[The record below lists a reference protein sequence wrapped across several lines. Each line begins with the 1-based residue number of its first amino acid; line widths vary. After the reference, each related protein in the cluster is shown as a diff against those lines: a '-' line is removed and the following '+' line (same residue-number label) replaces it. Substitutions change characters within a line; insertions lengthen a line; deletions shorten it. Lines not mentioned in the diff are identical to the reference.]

1 MTPAPAACPYAAR
14 STTLQQLLRAAGHV
28 KGSGVSSSGIS
39 LVTRLARQHR
49 LRDWSATR
57 TLAEYD
63 ALLRVVHDYLTQAAQ
78 PQPPQ
83 P

>member
-1 MTPAPAACPYAAR
+1 MTPAPAPCPYAAR
-14 STTLQQLLRAAGHV
+14 SAALQQILRAAGHV
-28 KGSGVSSSGIS
+28 KGSGVSSSGIT

-57 TLAEYD
+57 TLADYD
-63 ALLRVVHDYLTQAAQ
+63 ALLQVVRDHLAQATQ

>member
-1 MTPAPAACPYAAR
+1 
-14 STTLQQLLRAAGHV
+14 LQQILRAAGYV
-28 KGSGVSSSGIS
+28 KGSGVSSSGIT

-57 TLAEYD
+57 TLADYD
-63 ALLRVVHDYLTQAAQ
+63 ALLQIVRDHLAQAGHH
-78 PQPPQ
+78 QPPQ